1 MKRYKSID
9 EVIRK
14 GQIEVNGPVAII
26 MFGIPIIAI
35 LAAPIIIPKEYVG
48 ISTVAGLFLGFI
60 LAWLWWSYR
69 IVKWR
74 IWAFENT
81 EKSDW
86 QKLKERAINQK
97 LIWNDGSIFEKTE
110 IRSREENQKILEI
123 NSKINQIEINKK
135 EDELS
140 LDAIEDDPLVPSQI
154 DYYYKRVETIMSLVL
169 PIILSLLGI
178 YLIGVDQILIG
189 AISIIM
195 AFYQTNLNRISDVW
209 KKEVQFSIGN
219 KGINFKNLSDLGFVI
234 WEDTQDI
241 SVDIENG
248 IFKLDVWRD
257 ETLFEV
263 TLNLN
268 EYQIG
273 DYEEFLRKINIYLK
287 RKNEE

>member
-35 LAAPIIIPKEYVG
+35 LVAPIIIPKEYVG

-123 NSKINQIEINKK
+123 NSKVNQVEINKK

-140 LDAIEDDPLVPSQI
+140 LDTIEDDPLVPSQI

-195 AFYQTNLNRISDVW
+195 ALYQTNLNRISDVW

-219 KGINFKNLSDLGFVI
+219 NGINFKNLSDLGFVI

>member
-9 EVIRK
+9 EVIRI

-35 LAAPIIIPKEYVG
+35 LVAPIIIPKEYVG

-123 NSKINQIEINKK
+123 NWLFAIFSGFSNQV
-135 EDELS
+135 L
-140 LDAIEDDPLVPSQI
+140 
-154 DYYYKRVETIMSLVL
+154 RV
-169 PIILSLLGI
+169 
-178 YLIGVDQILIG
+178 
-189 AISIIM
+189 
-195 AFYQTNLNRISDVW
+195 
-209 KKEVQFSIGN
+209 
-219 KGINFKNLSDLGFVI
+219 
-234 WEDTQDI
+234 
-241 SVDIENG
+241 
-248 IFKLDVWRD
+248 
-257 ETLFEV
+257 
-263 TLNLN
+263 
-268 EYQIG
+268 
-273 DYEEFLRKINIYLK
+273 
-287 RKNEE
+287 

>member
-1 MKRYKSID
+1 
-9 EVIRK
+9 
-14 GQIEVNGPVAII
+14 
-26 MFGIPIIAI
+26 
-35 LAAPIIIPKEYVG
+35 
-48 ISTVAGLFLGFI
+48 
-60 LAWLWWSYR
+60 
-69 IVKWR
+69 
-74 IWAFENT
+74 
-81 EKSDW
+81 
-86 QKLKERAINQK
+86 
-97 LIWNDGSIFEKTE
+97 
-110 IRSREENQKILEI
+110 
-123 NSKINQIEINKK
+123 
-135 EDELS
+135 
-140 LDAIEDDPLVPSQI
+140 
-154 DYYYKRVETIMSLVL
+154 MSLVL

>member
-35 LAAPIIIPKEYVG
+35 LVAPIIIPKEYVG

-123 NSKINQIEINKK
+123 NSKVNQVEINKK

-140 LDAIEDDPLVPSQI
+140 LNAIEDDPLVPSQI

-219 KGINFKNLSDLGFVI
+219 NGINFKNLSDLGFVI

>member
-1 MKRYKSID
+1 MKRYKSIE
-9 EVIRK
+9 EVIRR

-35 LAAPIIIPKEYVG
+35 LVAPIIIPKEYVG

-86 QKLKERAINQK
+86 HKLKERAINQK
-97 LIWNDGSIFEKTE
+97 LIWNNGSIFEKTE

-123 NSKINQIEINKK
+123 NSKINQVEINKK

-140 LDAIEDDPLVPSQI
+140 LDAIEDDPLIPSKI

-169 PIILSLLGI
+169 PILLSLLGI

-219 KGINFKNLSDLGFVI
+219 NGINFKNLSDLGFVI

-287 RKNEE
+287 RKNEV

>member
-9 EVIRK
+9 EVIRR

-35 LAAPIIIPKEYVG
+35 LVAPIIIPKEYVG

-86 QKLKERAINQK
+86 HELKERAINQK

-123 NSKINQIEINKK
+123 NSKVNQVEINKK

-140 LDAIEDDPLVPSQI
+140 LDGIEDDPLIPSKI

-169 PIILSLLGI
+169 PILLSLLGI

-219 KGINFKNLSDLGFVI
+219 NGINFKNLSDLGFVI

-257 ETLFEV
+257 EKLFEV

-273 DYEEFLRKINIYLK
+273 DYEEFLRTINIYLK
-287 RKNEE
+287 RKNEV

>member
-9 EVIRK
+9 EVIRR

-35 LAAPIIIPKEYVG
+35 LVAPIIIPKEYVG

-86 QKLKERAINQK
+86 HELKERAINQK

-123 NSKINQIEINKK
+123 NSKVNQVEINKK

-140 LDAIEDDPLVPSQI
+140 LDGIEDDPLIPSKI
-154 DYYYKRVETIMSLVL
+154 EYYYKRVETIMSLVL
-169 PIILSLLGI
+169 PILLSLLGI

-219 KGINFKNLSDLGFVI
+219 NGINFKNLSDLGFLI

-257 ETLFEV
+257 EKLFEV

-273 DYEEFLRKINIYLK
+273 DYEEFLRTINIYLK
-287 RKNEE
+287 RKNEV